1 MTRRPRGIPTEE
13 LVREFFL
20 ATERLPREEAAGIA
34 GVCLGTLNRWERSA
48 PRQVKLAV
56 RLRLLEY
63 LADSERLPPEGEA
76 ILPERRIP
84 LVLGGPVVG
93 ERRRER
99 EPSLAGAD

>member
-20 ATERLPREEAAGIA
+20 ATERLPRDTAAELA

-56 RLRLLEY
+56 RTRLLDY
-63 LADSERLPPEGEA
+63 LEREDRIAPGGESA
-76 ILPERRIP
+76 AERRIP
-84 LVLGGPVVG
+84 L
-93 ERRRER
+93 
-99 EPSLAGAD
+99 LAGAGEGVR